1 MVTLAMYAEGVNTP
15 IPPPLCLIP
24 TNRDRLQTTR
34 NIGTAWAPVNAPIR
48 GAKRGVARPSARMEG
63 GEGTLRL

>member
-15 IPPPLCLIP
+15 IPPRLRLIP
-24 TNRDRLQTTR
+24 TNRLGFKGRVTSEQRELL
-34 NIGTAWAPVNAPIR
+34 VNAQIR
-48 GAKRGVARPSARMEG
+48 GAKRGVARPSARVEG